1 MKRTFQESLSGLA
14 ARISPLLPAAWM
26 LLVLLF
32 FLAIRVLG
40 SRSFESLHL
49 FRKAL

>member
-1 MKRTFQESLSGLA
+1 MKRTFQELFTGLA
-14 ARISPLLPAAWM
+14 TRLSPQLPAAWM
-26 LLVLLF
+26 LLVLLI

-40 SRSFESLHL
+40 SHSFESLHL